1 MPIEQEL
8 RKRSS
13 IAMRYDN
20 RRRTMEQVI
29 PTTVASDEPTW
40 VSRAKSLRDFKIREE
55 QAMRV
60 LILAVSVLGILVSAD
75 VAKAGPST
83 TIRDLPVS
91 VDQPPLTDEANRE
104 TEDQIGLDRA
114 KVVHANSGSGDNSE
128 DHPAH
133 RRGGAHH
140 RRGGGG
146 GPVGL
151 IGGMVGGL
159 FGRR

>member
-1 MPIEQEL
+1 
-8 RKRSS
+8 
-13 IAMRYDN
+13 
-20 RRRTMEQVI
+20 
-29 PTTVASDEPTW
+29 
-40 VSRAKSLRDFKIREE
+40 
-55 QAMRV
+55 MRV

-83 TIRDLPVS
+83 TVRDLPAS
-91 VDQPPLTDEANRE
+91 VDQPALTDEANRE
-104 TEDQIGLDRA
+104 TEDQTGLDKA
-114 KVVHANSGSGDNSE
+114 KAAHADSGSGDNSD

-140 RRGGGG
+140 HRGGGG